1 MQKIIALVVLSLSL
15 LCVPVQTFASPATIG
30 NLAPDFSL
38 PNTSGKTIHLH
49 DFRGKIVVLE
59 WFNPRCPFVKKFYE
73 PKAMQQ
79 YQQELTSQG
88 VVWLTISS
96 SAEGKQGFI
105 TQESALGMF
114 TDLGMHSSELLLDH
128 KGVVGQAFG
137 ARTTPHMFVINPQG
151 VLAYAGAIDNKPSTR
166 SRDIPTAVNYVLQAV
181 KELQSGKAVSE
192 PYTSAY
198 GCSVKY

>member
-1 MQKIIALVVLSLSL
+1 MQKIIALVFLFLSLVCAS
-15 LCVPVQTFASPATIG
+15 VQTFASPAMIG
-30 NLAPDFSL
+30 SLAPDFSL

-49 DFRGKIVVLE
+49 DFKGKIVVLE

-73 PKAMQQ
+73 PKVMQQ

-105 TQESALGMF
+105 TQESAMGVF
-114 TDLGMHSSELLLDH
+114 TDSGMHSSELLLDH
-128 KGVVGQAFG
+128 KGVVGRAYG
-137 ARTTPHMFVINPQG
+137 ARTTPHMFVIDPRG
-151 VLAYAGAIDNKPSTR
+151 DLAYAGAIDNKPSTR
-166 SRDIPTAVNYVLQAV
+166 SSDISKAVNYVLQAV
-181 KELQSGKAVSE
+181 KELQSGKTVSE
-192 PYTSAY
+192 PHTSAY